1 MKSVYIK
8 NMLGLGY
15 SNEHFSENYSVQIN
29 GTSAIKFDYVAFSD
43 RYLKD
48 VSTSCIAIQE
58 VTDDSEETKYL
69 EGAKYLATPI
79 VIISKNIHVRVWNI
93 APQKTTLLSDQKKI
107 LFIYILKKID
117 LNLCLI
123 I

>member
-1 MKSVYIK
+1 MKSVYMK
-8 NMLGLGY
+8 NMLGSLGY

-69 EGAKYLATPI
+69 EEIGRA
-79 VIISKNIHVRVWNI
+79 HV
-93 APQKTTLLSDQKKI
+93 
-107 LFIYILKKID
+107 
-117 LNLCLI
+117 
-123 I
+123 